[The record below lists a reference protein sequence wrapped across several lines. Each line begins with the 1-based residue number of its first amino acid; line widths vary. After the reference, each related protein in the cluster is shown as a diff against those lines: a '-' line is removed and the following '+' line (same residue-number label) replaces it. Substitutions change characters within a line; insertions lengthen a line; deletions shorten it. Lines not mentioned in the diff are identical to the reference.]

1 MFWYGSKNGCSKDTC
16 LKDIRLH
23 AQNLIIILGLVVKV
37 ILGGM
42 YDHLTRVS
50 ISIIT
55 MNKMSIS
62 TIIRIVVSTPDLLTI
77 SYQSH
82 DLYPRRSGLVGKT
95 TILDPISLRI

>member
-77 SYQSH
+77 SY
-82 DLYPRRSGLVGKT
+82 
-95 TILDPISLRI
+95 